1 MLTLHISQADV
12 ETANYERISHP
23 LTIIRK
29 RFQVIWLLSQGY
41 SREQAAKI
49 AEVSLNSVKNYIK
62 TYNSKGVEGLSVL
75 KYKGPVSDLE
85 GHRLTLK
92 AVFGQHPPHNSNEA
106 AERIE
111 ELTGIRLSPG
121 RVRKFLH
128 RLGMSV
134 RKTGHVPAKADSD
147 KQQEFLAGT
156 LEPLIA
162 QALRGECHLFFMDA
176 SHFVLGAFLGM
187 LWCFS
192 RIFIPS
198 GAGRNRI
205 NVLGAL
211 NLVGLEVE
219 TVINTTYINADTIV
233 EMLGLLGRKYLVL
246 PIYIVLDNARYQ
258 HCKMVLEAA
267 ARLGIHLVFLPPYSP
282 NLNLIERLWKFVK
295 KKVLYAQYY
304 STVEKFHHAIRNGM
318 YRVNT
323 DSKWKAELKT
333 LLTPKFQLFDAPVAC

>member
-12 ETANYERISHP
+12 ETANYERNNHP
-23 LTIIRK
+23 FTLIRK
-29 RFQVIWLLSQGY
+29 RFQVVWLLSQQY
-41 SREQAAKI
+41 SREQAAII
-49 AEVSLNSVKNYIK
+49 AGVSLSSVKNYIK
-62 TYNSKGVEGLSVL
+62 IYNSEGVEGLSVL
-75 KYKGPVSDLE
+75 KYKGPVSALE
-85 GHRLTLK
+85 GHRVTLK
-92 AVFGQHPPHNSNEA
+92 TVFGQHPPHNSNEA
-106 AERIE
+106 AARIE

-147 KQQEFLAGT
+147 KQQEFLADR

-162 QALRGECHLFFMDA
+162 QALSGECHLFFMDA

-205 NVLGAL
+205 NVLGAV
-211 NLVGLEVE
+211 NLAGLQVE
-219 TVINTTYINADTIV
+219 TVINTTYVNADTIV
-233 EMLGLLGRKYLVL
+233 EMLGLLAKKYLAL

-258 HCKMVLEAA
+258 HCKMVMETAA
-267 ARLGIHLVFLPPYSP
+267 KLGVQLVFLPPYSP

-304 STVEKFHHAIRNGM
+304 STVEKFHNAIRNGM

-333 LLTPKFQLFDAPVAC
+333 LLTPKFQLFEAPVAC

>member
-12 ETANYERISHP
+12 ETANYERNNHP
-23 LTIIRK
+23 SPIIRK
-29 RFQVIWLLSQGY
+29 RFQVAWLLSQQY
-41 SREQAAKI
+41 SREQAANI
-49 AEVSLNSVKNYIK
+49 AGVCHSSVKNYIK
-62 TYNSKGVEGLSVL
+62 TYHSKGVEGLYVL
-75 KYKGPVSDLE
+75 KYKGPVSALE
-85 GHRLTLK
+85 GHRVTLK
-92 AVFGQHPPHNSNEA
+92 TVFEQHPPRNGNEA

-134 RKTGHVPAKADSD
+134 RKAGHVPAKADSG
-147 KQQEFLAGT
+147 KQREFLAGT

-187 LWCFS
+187 LWCFG

-205 NVLGAL
+205 NVLGAVSL
-211 NLVGLEVE
+211 AGLEVE
-219 TVINTTYINADTIV
+219 TVINTTYVNAGTIV
-233 EMLGLLGRKYLVL
+233 EMLELLAKKYLAL

-258 HCKMVLEAA
+258 HCAMVKEAA
-267 ARLGIHLVFLPPYSP
+267 AKLGVHLVFLPPYSP

-304 STVEKFHHAIRNGM
+304 DTVGKFHDAIRNGM
-318 YRVNT
+318 NRVNT

-333 LLTPKFQLFDAPVAC
+333 LLTPKFQLFEAPVAC

>member
-1 MLTLHISQADV
+1 MLTLHISQADI

-23 LTIIRK
+23 LSIIRK
-29 RFQVIWLLSQGY
+29 RFQAIWLLAQGY

-49 AEVSLNSVKNYIK
+49 AEVSLSSVKNYIK
-62 TYNSKGVEGLSVL
+62 TYHSKGVEGLSVL
-75 KYKGPVSDLE
+75 KYKGPVSALE
-85 GHRLTLK
+85 GHRVTLK
-92 AVFGQHPPHNSNEA
+92 TVFGQHPPHNSNEA

-147 KQQEFLAGT
+147 KQREFLADT

-162 QALRGECHLFFMDA
+162 QALKGECHLFFMDA

-187 LWCFS
+187 LWCFG

-205 NVLGAL
+205 NVLGAV
-211 NLVGLEVE
+211 NIAGLQVE
-219 TVINTTYINADTIV
+219 TVINTTYVNADTIM
-233 EMLGLLGRKYLVL
+233 EMLGLLAKKYLTF

-258 HCKMVLEAA
+258 HCMVVMEAA
-267 ARLGIHLVFLPPYSP
+267 ARLGIQLVFLPPYSP

-304 STVEKFHHAIRNGM
+304 NTVEKFHNAIRNGM
-318 YRVNT
+318 DRVNT
-323 DSKWKAELKT
+323 DSKWKPELKT
-333 LLTPKFQLFDAPVAC
+333 LLTPKFQLFEAPVMC

>member
-295 KKVLYAQYY
+295 NRL
-304 STVEKFHHAIRNGM
+304 
-318 YRVNT
+318 
-323 DSKWKAELKT
+323 
-333 LLTPKFQLFDAPVAC
+333 